1 MNNKAAILMVAA
13 CGMLRSTDLFFRN
26 PALAAVPL
34 LVLIFWEHLIN
45 LIVLTP
51 IAFKSRSEFSKIKPK
66 DTLLFILVGFGAS
79 AMGLICFSAAFK
91 YINPAIVVILQKMQ
105 PIITVTLGAL
115 VIKEKVTA
123 KFIIWALLS
132 ILCVCIISLDLS
144 APLSIE
150 GLKFAK
156 GATLALLAAFFWG
169 GGTVWGKILLGKF
182 SQTLVIFVRF
192 FLGTIFALSLALIF
206 HKTLSLEILFG
217 EKMLIG
223 SVVYMALIS
232 GTIAVSF
239 FYAGLKKVNASLTGI
254 LELFFPVF
262 SVIIM
267 WVFFNKPLATYQIL
281 AATVM
286 FYASYRATLETHLDN
301 NTKGT
306 L

>member
-1 MNNKAAILMVAA
+1 M
-13 CGMLRSTDLFFRN
+13 
-26 PALAAVPL
+26 
-34 LVLIFWEHLIN
+34 
-45 LIVLTP
+45 
-51 IAFKSRSEFSKIKPK
+51 
-66 DTLLFILVGFGAS
+66 
-79 AMGLICFSAAFK
+79 
-91 YINPAIVVILQKMQ
+91 
-105 PIITVTLGAL
+105 
-115 VIKEKVTA
+115 
-123 KFIIWALLS
+123 
-132 ILCVCIISLDLS
+132 CIISLDLS

-239 FYAGLKKVNASLTGI
+239 FYAGLKKFKCLPDRNIRA
-254 LELFFPVF
+254 LFPG
-262 SVIIM
+262 
-267 WVFFNKPLATYQIL
+267 FFCYYNVDFL
-281 AATVM
+281 
-286 FYASYRATLETHLDN
+286 
-301 NTKGT
+301 
-306 L
+306 